1 MKIIFILS
9 FIILFHKNVL
19 ANCSIEPDKVSL
31 FYING
36 MFTNEASLEDNTYE
50 LARFYNLNLSSLNVS
65 GNINVEYSWNKSEVF
80 LQQFKQVALHKFTEL
95 NVNKLVQDNISNTF
109 AGFHVAPTSQQ
120 AAQETTDVM
129 SAILKE
135 ITGTYYQDQ
144 TFQHAYQS
152 VASLLD
158 DCNRVVLIGHSQG
171 NFYTNALLDAL
182 YTDYRYPDGS
192 TLDDYRMLGYFGFAL
207 PTTSVGG
214 YTGTQYP
221 HLMGFV
227 TNDND
232 IVMAAVRYTIGALP
246 SNYNNG
252 FSLSDFTG
260 HSLIVSYLHKLGQSS
275 LAASNIKHIVSQQY
289 PPPIA
294 EQHSSN
300 SSAMTSY
307 GYSYLSKVFDIKF
320 RDSSVYRYNYV
331 PSDVFESFEMAE
343 SKGAFFNTEI
353 KGIYPYIKLS
363 E

>member
-1 MKIIFILS
+1 MKY
-9 FIILFHKNVL
+9 IILFFLLSNL
-19 ANCSIEPDKVSL
+19 AYANCIDSVDNTNV
-31 FYING
+31 YYVNG
-36 MFTNEASLEDNTYE
+36 MFTNQKSYNKNMAE
-50 LARFYNLNLSSLNVS
+50 LQKFVSNNLNGGDIDIDISSS
-65 GNINVEYSWNKSEVF
+65 GSWNPSEPF

-95 NVNKLVQDNISNTF
+95 NINQEIRNNIAKTF
-109 AGFHVAPTSQQ
+109 SGFNVARSSPQS
-120 AAQETTDVM
+120 AQETTDVM
-129 SAILKE
+129 SAILEE
-135 ITGTYYQDQ
+135 IKGTYYQDK

-152 VASLLD
+152 VTSLLD

-246 SNYNNG
+246 SNYNND

-275 LAASNIKHIVSQQY
+275 LAASNIKHIVGQQY